1 MMLKALKDF
10 ATLVF
15 TGPDRPKDHLI
26 ARFHL
31 LGGQTVTTY
40 GVKEV
45 TSTKTNEGGFAS
57 YRIEWHYGFKPAMF
71 SLTLDHI
78 SAIEVLKG

>member
-1 MMLKALKDF
+1 MIKALKQF
-10 ATLVF
+10 VMF
-15 TGPDRPKDHLI
+15 TFGGPVSRPDHLTV
-26 ARFHL
+26 RFHL
-31 LGGQTVTTY
+31 LGGQTVATY

-45 TSTKTNEGGFAS
+45 TTTKTNEGGFAS
-57 YRIEWHYGFKPAMF
+57 YKIEWHDGFKPAMF